1 MFRLFLAK
9 YSSLLVVVF
18 LMTLLACSNSS
29 SPGSTEIETPQEV
42 SEPLPDIVALYRGS
56 DLANLVI
63 ILESHACLTP
73 PVSDALIAAV
83 PASGSK
89 DTSAFLEVLDS
100 SAVCADGAQLLNDV
114 AVSPI
119 LVLVET
125 GRILIDST
133 ANGCHDSMY
142 SLQSQAITSLDADSD
157 GCVDLLHEVDQIE
170 GFSVLP
176 EAVQMRLTD
185 DALAIFRYLLP
196 APEEISLEPGFDPE
210 AYRAEA
216 TVTLDGLIEWVLG
229 EPAFGTTAG
238 IFSSFLDN
246 TRPFVNEWYSCST
259 EVTPPKQPSTSV
271 ATTETLRFY
280 IYTNSGH
287 AFKSLGVGQNEWKRG
302 LYPTANSG
310 GQAHANVPG
319 AASAPTAT
327 PVPAPGTPGSSSSS
341 PGASN
346 GSSWGA
352 EAAPSGS
359 SVGFG
364 LGLISYLDGMIA
376 DEADTP
382 WSSRICWDVTPK
394 EWDRIAEH
402 MNGETNDAP
411 DWSLLNH
418 NCLSWA
424 ANNAAMIGKL
434 LPAYTTLS
442 IPNPGVLDTTL
453 QGIGDGG
460 SFKGGTVNINFGG

>member
-196 APEEISLEPGFDPE
+196 APEEI
-210 AYRAEA
+210 
-216 TVTLDGLIEWVLG
+216 
-229 EPAFGTTAG
+229 
-238 IFSSFLDN
+238 
-246 TRPFVNEWYSCST
+246 
-259 EVTPPKQPSTSV
+259 
-271 ATTETLRFY
+271 
-280 IYTNSGH
+280 
-287 AFKSLGVGQNEWKRG
+287 
-302 LYPTANSG
+302 
-310 GQAHANVPG
+310 
-319 AASAPTAT
+319 
-327 PVPAPGTPGSSSSS
+327 
-341 PGASN
+341 
-346 GSSWGA
+346 
-352 EAAPSGS
+352 
-359 SVGFG
+359 
-364 LGLISYLDGMIA
+364 
-376 DEADTP
+376 
-382 WSSRICWDVTPK
+382 
-394 EWDRIAEH
+394 
-402 MNGETNDAP
+402 
-411 DWSLLNH
+411 
-418 NCLSWA
+418 
-424 ANNAAMIGKL
+424 
-434 LPAYTTLS
+434 
-442 IPNPGVLDTTL
+442 
-453 QGIGDGG
+453 
-460 SFKGGTVNINFGG
+460 